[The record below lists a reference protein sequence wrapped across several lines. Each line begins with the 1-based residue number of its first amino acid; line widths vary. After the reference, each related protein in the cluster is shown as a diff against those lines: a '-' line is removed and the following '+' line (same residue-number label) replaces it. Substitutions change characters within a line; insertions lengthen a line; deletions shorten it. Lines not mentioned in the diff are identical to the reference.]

1 MLTCINVVNKYT
13 RKLLLLFVVRGID
26 MDIKNDES
34 QAFDADV
41 IHLYL
46 KEISHKPLLTKE
58 EEVLYS
64 RKCLTGDK
72 GAKQVMIESNLR
84 LVVSI
89 AKKYRGSGMLLSDLI
104 DEGNIGLIT
113 AVDKFDPERGFR
125 FSTYAT
131 WWIKQTIERA
141 IHNQARTIRL
151 PVHVSKEINTILRT
165 HKQLM
170 RNTSHEPSQEEVAEK
185 LERSVEDI
193 SGVLAFDAPVVSIDQ
208 AISDDSNSQSMS
220 AFISDNGSMNPDTA
234 ANEQDINKLA
244 ISMLESLNMRDRE
257 ILCRRFGLLGYEAQ
271 TLQQVADEV
280 GLTRERIRQLQV
292 ISLSKLKNS
301 LQRNNYNLEL
311 LFAESA

>member
-1 MLTCINVVNKYT
+1 
-13 RKLLLLFVVRGID
+13 
-26 MDIKNDES
+26 
-34 QAFDADV
+34 
-41 IHLYL
+41 
-46 KEISHKPLLTKE
+46 SHKPLLTKE

-72 GAKQVMIESNLR
+72 SAKQVMIESNLR

-193 SGVLAFDAPVVSIDQ
+193 SSVLAFDAPVVSIDQ
-208 AISDDSNSQSMS
+208 AITDDSNSQSMS

-244 ISMLESLNMRDRE
+244 IAMLESLNMRDRE

-292 ISLSKLKNS
+292 SSLSKLKNA
-301 LQRNNYNLEL
+301 LQRDNYNLEL

>member
-1 MLTCINVVNKYT
+1 
-13 RKLLLLFVVRGID
+13 
-26 MDIKNDES
+26 MDIRPQDVHGFET
-34 QAFDADV
+34 DV

-46 KEISHKPLLTKE
+46 QDIAQKPLLSKVE
-58 EEVLYS
+58 EIQYS
-64 RKCLTGDK
+64 RKSLLGDK
-72 GAKQVMIESNLR
+72 FAKATMIESNLR

-113 AVDKFDPERGFR
+113 AVEKFDPERGFR

-131 WWIKQTIERA
+131 WWIKQTIERS

-170 RNTSHEPSQEEVAEK
+170 KISNQEPSHEEIAEK
-185 LERSVEDI
+185 LERTVDDI
-193 SGVLAFDAPVVSIDQ
+193 SGVLALDAPVMSIDQ
-208 AISDDSNSQSMS
+208 AINEDTNSQTIS
-220 AFISDNGSMNPDTA
+220 AFIADDSSTQPDTVI
-234 ANEQDINKLA
+234 NKQDINKLA
-244 ISMLESLNMRDRE
+244 ISMLDSLNERDRE
-257 ILCRRFGLLGYEAQ
+257 IICRRFGLLGHEIQ

-292 ISLSKLKNS
+292 SSLNKLKNT
-301 LQRNNYNLEL
+301 LKRNNYDLEL
-311 LFAESA
+311 LFSEIA

>member
-1 MLTCINVVNKYT
+1 
-13 RKLLLLFVVRGID
+13 
-26 MDIKNDES
+26 MDIKS
-34 QAFDADV
+34 QEIQGFDTDV

-46 KEISHKPLLTKE
+46 QDIAQKPLLSKE
-58 EEVLYS
+58 EEILYS
-64 RKCLTGDK
+64 RKSLLGDES
-72 GAKQVMIESNLR
+72 AKATMIECNLR

-113 AVDKFDPERGFR
+113 AVEKFDPERGFR

-170 RNTSHEPSQEEVAEK
+170 RSSNQEPSHEDIAER
-185 LERSVEDI
+185 LERSVNDI
-193 SGVLAFDAPVVSIDQ
+193 SSVLAYDVPVMSIDQ
-208 AISDDSNSQSMS
+208 AISDDSNSQTIS
-220 AFISDNGSMNPDTA
+220 AFIADDSSTKPDNDVNQ
-234 ANEQDINKLA
+234 QDISNLA
-244 ISMLESLNMRDRE
+244 LTMLESLNARDRE
-257 ILCRRFGLLGYEAQ
+257 ILCRRFGLLGYQTQ

-280 GLTRERIRQLQV
+280 GLTRERIRQLLSAG
-292 ISLSKLKNS
+292 SLRSSRL
-301 LQRNNYNLEL
+301 
-311 LFAESA
+311 SANRFSSS

>member
-1 MLTCINVVNKYT
+1 
-13 RKLLLLFVVRGID
+13 
-26 MDIKNDES
+26 MDIKS
-34 QAFDADV
+34 QELNSFDADV

-46 KEISHKPLLTKE
+46 QEIAHKPLLSKTD
-58 EEVLYS
+58 EVLYS
-64 RKCLTGDK
+64 RKALVGDDASK
-72 GAKQVMIESNLR
+72 AIMIESNLR

-89 AKKYRGSGMLLSDLI
+89 AKKYRSSGMLLSDLI

-113 AVDKFDPERGFR
+113 AVEKFDPERGFR

-165 HKQLM
+165 HKNLM
-170 RNTSHEPSQEEVAEK
+170 KKTNQEPTHEEVAAA
-185 LERSVEDI
+185 LDRSVNEV
-193 SGVLAFDAPVVSIDQ
+193 SSVLAYDAPVVSIDQ
-208 AISDDSNSQSMS
+208 QISEDSNSQSIA
-220 AFISDNGSMNPDTA
+220 AFIADEGGMQPDNEVNK
-234 ANEQDINKLA
+234 QDISRLA
-244 ISMLESLNMRDRE
+244 ITMLESLNARDRE

-292 ISLSKLKNS
+292 SSLKKLKNTLS
-301 LQRNNYNLEL
+301 RDNYNIEL

>member
-1 MLTCINVVNKYT
+1 
-13 RKLLLLFVVRGID
+13 
-26 MDIKNDES
+26 MDIRPQDVHGFET
-34 QAFDADV
+34 DV

-46 KEISHKPLLTKE
+46 QDIAQKPLLSKVE
-58 EEVLYS
+58 EIQYS
-64 RKCLTGDK
+64 RKSLLGDK
-72 GAKQVMIESNLR
+72 FAKATMIESNLR

-113 AVDKFDPERGFR
+113 AVEKFDPERGFR

-131 WWIKQTIERA
+131 WWIKQTIERS

-170 RNTSHEPSQEEVAEK
+170 KISNQEPSHEEIAEK
-185 LERSVEDI
+185 LERTVDDI
-193 SGVLAFDAPVVSIDQ
+193 SGVLALDAPVMSIDQ
-208 AISDDSNSQSMS
+208 AINEDTNSQTIS
-220 AFISDNGSMNPDTA
+220 AFIADDSSTQPDTVI
-234 ANEQDINKLA
+234 NKQDINKLA
-244 ISMLESLNMRDRE
+244 ISMLDSLNERDRE
-257 ILCRRFGLLGYEAQ
+257 IICRRFGLLGHEIQ

-292 ISLSKLKNS
+292 SSLSKLKNT
-301 LQRNNYNLEL
+301 LKRNNYDLEL
-311 LFAESA
+311 LFSEIA

>member
-1 MLTCINVVNKYT
+1 
-13 RKLLLLFVVRGID
+13 
-26 MDIKNDES
+26 MDIKS
-34 QAFDADV
+34 QEMNGFDADV

-46 KEISHKPLLTKE
+46 QEIAHKPLLNKTE
-58 EEVLYS
+58 EILYS
-64 RKCLTGDK
+64 RKSLLGDTD
-72 GAKQVMIESNLR
+72 AKATMIESNLR

-89 AKKYRGSGMLLSDLI
+89 AKKYRSSGMLLSDLI

-113 AVDKFDPERGFR
+113 AVEKFDPERGFR

-170 RNTSHEPSQEEVAEK
+170 KQSNQEPTHEEVAAK
-185 LERSVEDI
+185 LERSVDEI
-193 SGVLAFDAPVVSIDQ
+193 SHVLAYDAPVVSIDQ
-208 AISDDSNSQSMS
+208 QISDDSNSQSIS
-220 AFISDNGSMNPDTA
+220 AFIADDESVQPDNEVNKD
-234 ANEQDINKLA
+234 DIHRLTTT
-244 ISMLESLNMRDRE
+244 MLEGLNPRDRE

-292 ISLSKLKNS
+292 SSLKKLKNS
-301 LQRNNYNLEL
+301 LSRDNYNIEL
-311 LFAESA
+311 LFAETA

>member
-1 MLTCINVVNKYT
+1 
-13 RKLLLLFVVRGID
+13 
-26 MDIKNDES
+26 MDIKSQEM
-34 QAFDADV
+34 QAFDTDV

-46 KEISHKPLLTKE
+46 QDIAQKPLLTKDE
-58 EEVLYS
+58 EILYS
-64 RKCLTGDK
+64 RKSLLGDEA
-72 GAKQVMIESNLR
+72 AKATMIECNLR

-113 AVDKFDPERGFR
+113 AVEKFDPERGFR

-131 WWIKQTIERA
+131 WWIKQTIERS

-170 RNTSHEPSQEEVAEK
+170 KSSNQEPSHEEIAEQ
-185 LERSVEDI
+185 LQRTVDDI
-193 SGVLAFDAPVVSIDQ
+193 SGVLAYDAPIMSIDQ
-208 AISDDSNSQSMS
+208 AITDDNNSQSMS
-220 AFISDNGSMNPDTA
+220 AFIADDTSTQPDNEVNQ
-234 ANEQDINKLA
+234 QDLHNLA
-244 ISMLESLNMRDRE
+244 ISMLESLNDRDKE
-257 ILCRRFGLLGYEAQ
+257 ILCRRFGLLGYQVQ

-292 ISLSKLKNS
+292 SSLHKLKKTMT
-301 LQRNNYNLEL
+301 RNNYDLEL
-311 LFAESA
+311 LFSDLA

>member
-1 MLTCINVVNKYT
+1 
-13 RKLLLLFVVRGID
+13 

-72 GAKQVMIESNLR
+72 SAKQVMIESNLR

-208 AISDDSNSQSMS
+208 AITDDSNSQSMS

-244 ISMLESLNMRDRE
+244 ITMLESLNMRDRE

-292 ISLSKLKNS
+292 SSLSKLKNA
-301 LQRNNYNLEL
+301 LQRDNYNLEL